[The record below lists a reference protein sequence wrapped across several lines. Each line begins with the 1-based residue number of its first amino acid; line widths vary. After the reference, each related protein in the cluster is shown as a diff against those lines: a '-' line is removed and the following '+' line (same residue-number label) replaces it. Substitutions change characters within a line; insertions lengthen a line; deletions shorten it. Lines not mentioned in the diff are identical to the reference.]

1 MISVFWAVGVVL
13 IVTIFL
19 CLYRV
24 LRGPGV
30 FNKAIAVNL
39 IGTKTIVLLVII
51 GYIYQRPIFLD
62 IALVY
67 AMVNFGASIAI
78 AKYLKRGTLA

>member
-1 MISVFWAVGVVL
+1 VISVFWAVGVVL